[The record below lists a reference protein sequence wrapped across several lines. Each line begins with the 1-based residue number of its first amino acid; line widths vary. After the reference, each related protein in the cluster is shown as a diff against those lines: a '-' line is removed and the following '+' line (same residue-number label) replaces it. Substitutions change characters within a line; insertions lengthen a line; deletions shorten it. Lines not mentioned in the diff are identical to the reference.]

1 MLIMPINGYF
11 LHNGPQ
17 SGQGLTDSS
26 ESKVKHGTY
35 NPATE
40 TNGQTTYYFQKK
52 KPRAICSYAG
62 RCRTPSWHR
71 RQHPQRGG
79 SLSQRLEPAVG
90 LCPDRPLSA
99 VLKWIMEPQ

>member
-17 SGQGLTDSS
+17 SGQGLADSS

-52 KPRAICSYAG
+52 KPRAICSCAG

-71 RQHPQRGG
+71 RQHPQRGEC
-79 SLSQRLEPAVG
+79 LCQRSG
-90 LCPDRPLSA
+90 LPRQDRHRGFLVYLWGADYTP
-99 VLKWIMEPQ
+99 